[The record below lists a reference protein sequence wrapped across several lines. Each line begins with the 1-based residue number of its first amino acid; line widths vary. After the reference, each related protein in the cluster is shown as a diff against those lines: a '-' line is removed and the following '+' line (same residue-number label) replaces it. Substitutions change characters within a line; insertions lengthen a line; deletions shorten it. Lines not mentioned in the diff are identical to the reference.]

1 MFNMILAITTLQ
13 YERRVSDLGC
23 ETIKTIWVDR
33 GVTDVWFTSNGNI
46 GNAIMAQISALLKL
60 INIYNITA
68 RTLKCVDY
76 FT

>member
-1 MFNMILAITTLQ
+1 MQ
-13 YERRVSDLGC
+13 DERRVSDLGC
-23 ETIKTIWVDR
+23 ETIKTVWVDR
-33 GVTDVWFTSNGNI
+33 DVTDVWFTSDGNI

-60 INIYNITA
+60 HNICNITA